1 MLPSIGISGL
11 STFFIDTLSIVGGT
25 EEITASAT
33 TSDWKGTFTMA
44 VASTRAFSI
53 DDLGAGF
60 DARTCGGISWDE
72 SIGGTLTTAE
82 PFLGGAVEL
91 AGSICNGRLSIDVAS
106 IVNNLDVIYSAVTA
120 QLNDAPTIV
129 NAFLGPASERMSVLL
144 ENDLVT
150 TVEPE
155 MRPIIEAQLET
166 QGDLFAPAKIFPIHA
181 KLVRNA
187 AVRRVS
193 KIYSDTLRFFSGML
207 AAGDAVEEDTMLLEE
222 QTGARRRR

>member
-1 MLPSIGISGL
+1 MG
-11 STFFIDTLSIVGGT
+11 
-25 EEITASAT
+25 
-33 TSDWKGTFTMA
+33 
-44 VASTRAFSI
+44 VASTQAFSI

-60 DARTCGGISWDE
+60 DARACGVSWDE

-106 IVNNLDVIYSAVTA
+106 ILDSLDVGYKAVTA
-120 QLNDAPTIV
+120 QLDDAPAIV

-155 MRPIIEAQLET
+155 MRPIIEEQLES

-187 AVRRVS
+187 AVRRAS
-193 KIYSDTLRFFSGML
+193 KLYSETLQFFSGML
-207 AAGDAVEEDTMLLEE
+207 AAGEEDTTAREE
-222 QTGARRRR
+222 PTGARQRK